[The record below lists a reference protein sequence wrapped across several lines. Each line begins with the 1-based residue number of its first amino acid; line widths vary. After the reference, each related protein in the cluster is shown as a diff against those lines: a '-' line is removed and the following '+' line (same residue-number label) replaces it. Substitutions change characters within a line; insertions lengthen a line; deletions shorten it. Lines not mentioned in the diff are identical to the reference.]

1 MSRLLNIAIVSDIHY
16 AGPAERKRTGFLLE
30 GVHHPLQRWA
40 IHCYRH
46 YIWLRDPFAHNALLD
61 RFIHEARGADLVVAN
76 GDYSCDS
83 AFIGV
88 SDDAAC
94 SSADECLGK
103 LRRTFGANFQAN
115 FGDHEIGKK
124 MLGGDLGGP
133 RLASFRRAER
143 ELGLKPFW
151 TVTLG
156 KYLLMGIA
164 STLAAWPV
172 YQPEALSE
180 ERADW
185 EQERVNHWQAVRQAF
200 AGLEPDQ
207 RVILFCHDPT
217 ALPFL
222 WRETAVREK
231 LSQVERTVIGHLHS
245 ELIFMKSRWLAGM
258 PVIGFLGHTPK
269 RLSAA
274 LHEARYWKPFNV
286 LLCPSLSGLQ
296 ISKGG
301 GYYTAVLDPEGG
313 EPVQFR
319 RHPMRR

>member
-1 MSRLLNIAIVSDIHY
+1 MSRLLNLAVLSDVHY
-16 AGPAERKRTGFLLE
+16 AGPAERMRTGFLLQ
-30 GVHHPLQRWA
+30 GVRHPLQRWA

-46 YIWLRDPFAHNALLD
+46 YVWLRDPFAHNALLD
-61 RFIHEARGADLVVAN
+61 RFIHEAGGADFVVAN
-76 GDYSCDS
+76 GDYTCDS

-88 SDDAAC
+88 SDDASC
-94 SSADECLGK
+94 LSAEECLGK
-103 LRRTFGANFQAN
+103 LRRRFGANFEAN

-124 MLGGDLGGP
+124 MLGGERGGP
-133 RLASFRRAER
+133 RWASFQRAQS

-156 KYLLMGIA
+156 KYVLMGIV

-172 YQPEALSE
+172 YQSESLPE

-185 EQERVNHWQAVRQAF
+185 AQARASHSQAVCQAF
-200 AGLEPDQ
+200 ASLQRDQ

-222 WRETAVREK
+222 WREPAVREK

-245 ELIFMKSRWLAGM
+245 ELILMKSRWLAGM
-258 PVIGFLGHTPK
+258 PVIGFLGHTPR

-274 LHEARYWKPFNV
+274 LHEARHWEPFHV

-296 ISKGG
+296 IARGG
-301 GYYTAVLDPEGG
+301 GYYTALLDLEGSQ
-313 EPVQFR
+313 PAQFR
-319 RHPMRR
+319 RHRLLR